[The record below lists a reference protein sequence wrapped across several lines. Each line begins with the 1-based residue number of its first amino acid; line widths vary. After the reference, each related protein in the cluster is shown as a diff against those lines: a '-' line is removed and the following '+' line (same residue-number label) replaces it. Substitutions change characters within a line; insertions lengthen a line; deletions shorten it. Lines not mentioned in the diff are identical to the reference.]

1 MPLYLITNDAGRS
14 FNVRVVRKGDTYGLN
29 DCLTYGSEAG
39 PKDPAS
45 SIRRMADASA
55 ARGEVLVEFYDAT
68 YANHP
73 GFGPRGQFVARYYL
87 STLKAPSRGGLCL
100 QGGIPEWVISGR
112 NLTEAVAYA
121 VGSVQEAA

>member
-1 MPLYLITNDAGRS
+1 MYQITNDAGRA

-29 DCLTYGSEAG
+29 DCLTYGSEGGSHSSCGA
-39 PKDPAS
+39 AS
-45 SIRRMADASA
+45 DAAA

-73 GFGPRGQFVARYYL
+73 ASRGQFVARYYL
-87 STLKAPSRGGLCL
+87 STLKERSSAWLRPPGLCL
-100 QGGIPEWVISGR
+100 HGGVPEWVISGR
-112 NLTEAVAYA
+112 NLAEAVAYA

>member
-1 MPLYLITNDAGRS
+1 MYQITNDAGRA

-29 DCLTYGSEAG
+29 DCLTYGSEGGSHSSCGA
-39 PKDPAS
+39 AS
-45 SIRRMADASA
+45 DAAA

-73 GFGPRGQFVARYYL
+73 ASRGQFVSRYYL
-87 STLKAPSRGGLCL
+87 STLRESPRGGLCL
-100 QGGIPEWVISGR
+100 HGGVPEWVISGR
-112 NLTEAVAYA
+112 NLAEAVAYA